1 MANIYAY
8 RSCSQ
13 SLPLSTTEQQEFTKV
28 ASDILRKEVERQF
41 QLEDYFSR
49 STAFLTDFIGTV
61 CSNGKCAEI
70 PYSHSFLYQLA
81 QTIGLFI
88 SIDTIKKNKM
98 LMNNDLALYKRLAV
112 ANLNSNM
119 LSKLQM
125 LSMFIA
131 QQDNY
136 FYFLKEYFKSKDP
149 IYYDVIQDMIIYI
162 TSIYEKDLLVAP
174 EEKTRLDIVTLS
186 LISRH

>member
-13 SLPLSTTEQQEFTKV
+13 SLPLSTAEQQEFSRI
-28 ASDILRKEVERQF
+28 ASDILRKEVDRQF

-49 STAFLTDFIGTV
+49 STKFLTDLFGTV
-61 CSNGKCAEI
+61 SSNVKCAEI

-81 QTIGLFI
+81 QVVGLFI
-88 SIDTIKKNKM
+88 SIDTVKKHKM
-98 LMNNDLALYKRLAV
+98 LMNNDLALYKRLSA
-112 ANLNSNM
+112 ARLDSNM
-119 LSKLQM
+119 LPKLQK

-136 FYFLKEYFKSKDP
+136 FAFFTEFFKSQDIL
-149 IYYDVIQDMIIYI
+149 IYDMIQDMIIYI
-162 TSIYEKDLLVAP
+162 TGVYEKDLLISLV
-174 EEKTRLDIVTLS
+174 EKTRLNIV
-186 LISRH
+186 I

>member
-13 SLPLSTTEQQEFTKV
+13 SLPLSTTQQQEFSKI
-28 ASDILRKEVERQF
+28 ASDILRKEVDRQF

-49 STAFLTDFIGTV
+49 STKILSDLFGTV
-61 CSNGKCAEI
+61 NSNVKCAEI

-81 QTIGLFI
+81 QLIGLFI
-88 SIDTIKKNKM
+88 SIDTVKKHKM
-98 LMNNDLALYKRLAV
+98 LMNNDLALYKRLSA
-112 ANLNSNM
+112 AQLDSNM

-136 FYFLKEYFKSKDP
+136 FTFFTEFFKSQDVL
-149 IYYDVIQDMIIYI
+149 IYDMIQDMIMFI
-162 TSIYEKDLLVAP
+162 TGIYEKDLLVSP
-174 EEKTRLDIVTLS
+174 GEKTRLDIVT
-186 LISRH
+186 